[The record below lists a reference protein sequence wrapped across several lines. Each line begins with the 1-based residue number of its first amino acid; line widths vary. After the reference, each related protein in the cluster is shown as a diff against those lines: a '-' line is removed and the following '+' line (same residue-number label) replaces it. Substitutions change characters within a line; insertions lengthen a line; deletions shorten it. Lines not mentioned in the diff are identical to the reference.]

1 MTQPGSTTP
10 APTGP
15 GWFAIVY
22 AEQTLARALHMSAA
36 HAAVLAL
43 AVAKANNT
51 SLARAGAAV
60 AGVLARVDHIS
71 EAYALAVIP
80 PALAEA
86 RVDHVTEADAYGLA
100 VIVAGAANTSA
111 AQATAITLAAARAVN
126 QSYASAAAAQ
136 VFTDVMRDA
145 LGAGNRVT
153 GNATSLSTSWQQV
166 VGNNPNRY
174 LPVVVVDS
182 HAGWQNV
189 NTYTARTCTTNLP
202 SAGTVIPWL
211 GSIDIGPTAGQMQ
224 GAAHLYALAGAAVG
238 THTITVLSNTGSQLL
253 SSIMG
258 NSGAYYSVGSVGAV
272 VSSQGNP
279 MNQAIPS
286 DLGDIVFGV
295 FIASVA
301 PTSLQPSGAV
311 VYSNGG
317 SVGGQ
322 GDYMR
327 MMEIAGE
334 ADGSVSVT
342 HNIINF
348 EASSFIGINMNRL

>member
-1 MTQPGSTTP
+1 MVRATGAGIIQVPARILPELTT
-10 APTGP
+10 
-15 GWFAIVY
+15 
-22 AEQTLARALHMSAA
+22 
-36 HAAVLAL
+36 
-43 AVAKANNT
+43 
-51 SLARAGAAV
+51 
-60 AGVLARVDHIS
+60 
-71 EAYALAVIP
+71 
-80 PALAEA
+80 
-86 RVDHVTEADAYGLA
+86 
-100 VIVAGAANTSA
+100 
-111 AQATAITLAAARAVN
+111 
-126 QSYASAAAAQ
+126 ASALGSPEVDVPTVIKVVMRSTGLSPVRATTLVKTTMRATGSGTVRPTAQ
-136 VFTDVMRDA
+136 QIFTDVLRDA
-145 LGAGNRVT
+145 LGAGARVT
-153 GNATSLSTSWQQV
+153 GNAASLSCNWQQAV
-166 VGNNPNRY
+166 ASHADRY
-174 LPVVVVDS
+174 LGVVVVDS

-189 NTYTARTCTTNLP
+189 NTYTARTCTTSLP
-202 SAGTVIPWL
+202 SAGTTIPYL

-224 GAAHLYALAGAAVG
+224 GAAHLYGLAGAAVG
-238 THTITVLSNTGSQLL
+238 THTITATSNTGAQLL

-258 NSGAYYSVGSVGAV
+258 NSGAYYNVASVGAV

-279 MNQAIPS
+279 MNQAISS

-301 PTSLQPSGAV
+301 PSSLQPSAAI

-348 EASSFIGINMNRL
+348 ESSSFIGINMNKPA